1 MLAQENDIDLEKLFA
16 FPLGP
21 VPWPLA
27 TGDGMLAKTDKA
39 VILHKLEENVS
50 VQTVQILKE
59 DVHIIDG
66 NVLLHSLH
74 TIPDTFGELARH
86 IFKRLPIVSVIHFV
100 TDPYRDLSIKSQER
114 LRRGTSDPI
123 IITGS
128 SSKVPRNFQN
138 FLSNDENKKKAFSP
152 HQK

>member
-1 MLAQENDIDLEKLFA
+1 
-16 FPLGP
+16 
-21 VPWPLA
+21 
-27 TGDGMLAKTDKA
+27 MLAKTDKA

-100 TDPYRDLSIKSQER
+100 TDSYSIQR
-114 LRRGTSDPI
+114 FI
-123 IITGS
+123 NQITRMS
-128 SSKVPRNFQN
+128 SSWNI
-138 FLSNDENKKKAFSP
+138 
-152 HQK
+152 